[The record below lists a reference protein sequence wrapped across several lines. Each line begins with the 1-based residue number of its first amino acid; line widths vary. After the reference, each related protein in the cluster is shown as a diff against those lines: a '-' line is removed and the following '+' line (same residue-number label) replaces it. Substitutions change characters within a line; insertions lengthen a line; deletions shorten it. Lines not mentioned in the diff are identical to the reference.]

1 MNLVAQRSH
10 SRQEILTALKQVGI
24 TNENLVD
31 KALHDLCVKG
41 KLRRTGRGMYALPES
56 SDSQ

>member
-1 MNLVAQRSH
+1 MNLVSQRPH

-31 KALHDLCVKG
+31 KAPTIYV
-41 KLRRTGRGMYALPES
+41 
-56 SDSQ
+56 